1 MKAEVLDGR
10 RNRTVT
16 TRKKIVQAFFELIRE
31 GHLEPTAEDVSVR
44 AKMGIRTVFR
54 HFDDMETLYGQVNAE
69 MRKMV
74 TAMLPFEYRS
84 VQWQERLLESLEA
97 RYLLFEAMTPFFM
110 VAQLHRHKSAVIN
123 TNVKHANELE
133 RTILKNLIPKETQAD
148 ESRFE
153 ALCMLLSLEAWIR
166 LRREQGLSFN
176 SAMVAVQVALK
187 ALAP

>member
-1 MKAEVLDGR
+1 
-10 RNRTVT
+10 
-16 TRKKIVQAFFELIRE
+16 
-31 GHLEPTAEDVSVR
+31 
-44 AKMGIRTVFR
+44 
-54 HFDDMETLYGQVNAE
+54 
-69 MRKMV
+69 
-74 TAMLPFEYRS
+74 LPFEYRS
-84 VQWQERLLESLEA
+84 VRWQERLLESLEA

>member
-84 VQWQERLLESLEA
+84 VRWQERLLESLEA

-123 TNVKHANELE
+123 
-133 RTILKNLIPKETQAD
+133 
-148 ESRFE
+148 S
-153 ALCMLLSLEAWIR
+153 S
-166 LRREQGLSFN
+166 G
-176 SAMVAVQVALK
+176 
-187 ALAP
+187 